1 MAMFSTKSGAAK
13 LALAV
18 VLGLVVLKAV
28 IAAITGSISILAQ
41 TVDSF
46 LDLLAVVITVFSI
59 GIAAKPAD
67 KEHPF
72 GHGKIENISATVQA
86 ILIFTAGG
94 LIIYSAVN
102 RIVSGAVIELTEAGI
117 GVMVVSIVVSILLS
131 RHLLKVSRATDSLA
145 LEAIAHNIAADVYSA
160 AGVLAG
166 LVVIRFTGLVILDPI
181 IALAVSLIIIKSA
194 YNIIRKSF
202 GGLIDV
208 KLPKKE
214 EAAIKSCLKEH
225 VGQLVGFHELRT
237 RKAGSQRFIELHLVM
252 PKNTSVEEAH
262 RMCDHLEQDLENKL
276 NNTNVT
282 IHIEP
287 CTVECNQCS
296 VPCSLRKTRPSR

>member
-1 MAMFSTKSGAAK
+1 MFSTKSGAAK

-18 VLGLVVLKAV
+18 VLGLVVLKVV

-46 LDLLAVVITVFSI
+46 LDLLAVVITIFSI

-72 GHGKIENISATVQA
+72 GHGKIENISAIVQA

-102 RIVSGAVIELTEAGI
+102 CIVSGAVIELTEAGI

-194 YNIIRKSF
+194 YNVIRKSF

-214 EAAIKSCLKEH
+214 EAEIKSCLKEH

-262 RMCDHLEQDLENKL
+262 RMCDHLEQDLENRL

-287 CTVECNQCS
+287 CTIECDRCS
-296 VPCSLRKTRPSR
+296 VPCSLHKTRP

>member
-1 MAMFSTKSGAAK
+1 MFSTKSGAAK

-18 VLGLVVLKAV
+18 VLGLVVLKVV
-28 IAAITGSISILAQ
+28 IATITGSISIFAQ
-41 TVDSF
+41 TADSF
-46 LDLLAVVITVFSI
+46 LDLLAVAITIFSI

-67 KEHPF
+67 EAHPF
-72 GHGKIENISATVQA
+72 GHGKIENISAIVQA

-102 RIVSGAVIELTEAGI
+102 CIVSGAVIELTEAGI

-166 LVVIRFTGLVILDPI
+166 LVVIRFTELVILDPI